1 MTDQHRHHAHDLSE
15 GEVRSRA
22 LESLLREKG
31 ILQGDVVDEIIAMY
45 SDDIGPMNGARA
57 VARAWVDPAFKD
69 RLMRNATEAVAELG
83 IGGMEGEN
91 LVAVENTD
99 EVHHVIVCT
108 LCSCYP
114 WPDLGLP
121 PRWYKD
127 PPYRA
132 RVVREPR
139 AVLAEFGTIVSPE
152 KRVEVLDSNADLRFF
167 VVPQRPKGSEGMSE
181 KQLAQLVTRDA
192 MVGAAVLP
200 DLSQGTHAP

>member
-1 MTDQHRHHAHDLSE
+1 MGENNHRRRELSE
-15 GEVRSRA
+15 GEIRARA

-31 ILQGDVVDEIIAMY
+31 VLRGEVVDEIIDIY
-45 SDDIGPMNGARA
+45 TNDIGPLNGARA
-57 VARAWVDPAFKD
+57 IAKAWTDPAFRS
-69 RLMRNATEAVAELG
+69 RLLENATKAVAELG

-114 WPDLGLP
+114 WPVLGLP

-127 PPYRA
+127 TPYRA

-139 AVLAEFGTIVSPE
+139 AVLREFGTVIPDD
-152 KRVEVLDSNADLRFF
+152 RDITVLDSNAEVRYF
-167 VVPQRPKGSEGMSE
+167 VIPQRPKGSEHMSDE
-181 KQLAQLVTRDA
+181 ELTALVTRDS
-192 MVGAAVLP
+192 MVGVTVLP
-200 DLSQGTHAP
+200 DIEPKAATR

>member
-1 MTDQHRHHAHDLSE
+1 MGENNHRPRELSE
-15 GEVRSRA
+15 GEVRARA

-31 ILQGDVVDEIIAMY
+31 VLQGEVVDEIIDIY
-45 SDDIGPMNGARA
+45 TNDIGPLNGARA
-57 VARAWVDPAFKD
+57 IARAWTDPAFRS
-69 RLMRNATEAVAELG
+69 RLLENATKAVAELG

-114 WPDLGLP
+114 WPVLGLP

-127 PPYRA
+127 TPYRA

-139 AVLAEFGTIVSPE
+139 AVLREFGTVVPDDSEI
-152 KRVEVLDSNADLRFF
+152 RVLDSNAEVRYF
-167 VVPQRPKGSEGMSE
+167 VIPQRPKGSEHMSE
-181 KQLAQLVTRDA
+181 EELTALVTRDS
-192 MVGAAVLP
+192 MVGVTILP
-200 DLSQGTHAP
+200 DIEPKVATR